1 MSYMGSSISLSPTVS
16 LTSAED
22 IPKAAG
28 RVVRFDSEGNITL
41 CKDPRATA
49 VGIVIL
55 NSQDD
60 VKARDSVTVQIAGR
74 GIALAGGAFDC
85 GSELSVD
92 SDGRLVAS
100 AEGQFVMGYA
110 FSKGVS
116 GRMFQIQICKS
127 YKPSTQGQ

>member
-28 RVVRFDSEGNITL
+28 RVVRFDSEGNITV

-55 NSQDD
+55 NSQDV
-60 VKARDSVTVQIAGR
+60 VKAET
-74 GIALAGGAFDC
+74 ALPY
-85 GSELSVD
+85 
-92 SDGRLVAS
+92 R
-100 AEGQFVMGYA
+100 
-110 FSKGVS
+110 
-116 GRMFQIQICKS
+116 
-127 YKPSTQGQ
+127 